1 MAERTHAA
9 RFAAAQ
15 AAYHSAVGH
24 DPHRVWAAVL
34 FLLTATEELR
44 RVYRPHLDYKSQT
57 ATFENASRFSPEEQL
72 VVSVAQN
79 LAGDFATTS
88 TRTVDLAACCLQM
101 DDHTFEVVVAACR
114 MLRGN
119 SGAARKLL
127 EP

>member
-1 MAERTHAA
+1 MAESTHAQ

-15 AAYHSAVGH
+15 AEYHSAVGH
-24 DPHRVWAAVL
+24 DPHRVWATIL
-34 FLLTATEELR
+34 FLLTATDDLWR
-44 RVYRPHLDYKSQT
+44 ASSPHLAYKNET
-57 ATFENASRFSPEEQL
+57 ATFTDALPVSPAEQL

-88 TRTVDLAACCLQM
+88 TPAVDLAACCLQL

-114 MLRGN
+114 MLRGD

-127 EP
+127 EV

>member
-1 MAERTHAA
+1 MAESTHAQ

-15 AAYHSAVGH
+15 ADYHTAVGH
-24 DPHRVWAAVL
+24 DPHRVWATIL
-34 FLLTATEELR
+34 FLLTATDDLWR
-44 RVYRPHLDYKSQT
+44 AYSPHLAYKSET
-57 ATFENASRFSPEEQL
+57 ATFEEALHVSPAEQL